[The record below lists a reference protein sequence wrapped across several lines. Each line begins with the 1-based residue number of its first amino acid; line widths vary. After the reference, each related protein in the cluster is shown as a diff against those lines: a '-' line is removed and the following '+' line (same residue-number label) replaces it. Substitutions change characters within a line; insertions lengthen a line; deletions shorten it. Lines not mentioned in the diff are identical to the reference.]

1 MKSSAKRGHNKGFL
15 GVRAEQISTWP
26 FVPENLTWSLEW
38 GQRGANLPAPTM
50 ERQPSSVTHSHSQTS
65 FMCKSSLDPLFT
77 PCAFQ
82 ILAESSDICN
92 DGAADML
99 DMSEVVV
106 VVVVGCCDNKAAN
119 MFVRQKPRPNSHI
132 LCKTLVQS
140 LCLVRTISLHFTRTT
155 TIAIVYQ
162 YNMQQD
168 TTISTHDSIV
178 IVVEQVPGYDA

>member
-1 MKSSAKRGHNKGFL
+1 MRMCVAAIHLHTHTHSIQLGAQRFHVQPMKSSAKRRHNKGFL

-92 DGAADML
+92 DGAADMFL
-99 DMSEVVV
+99 SEAV
-106 VVVVGCCDNKAAN
+106 VVVVGVGGGDNKTAN
-119 MFVRQKPRPNSHI
+119 MFVRQELQPTCLGEI
-132 LCKTLVQS
+132 L
-140 LCLVRTISLHFTRTT
+140 TI
-155 TIAIVYQ
+155 
-162 YNMQQD
+162 
-168 TTISTHDSIV
+168 
-178 IVVEQVPGYDA
+178 